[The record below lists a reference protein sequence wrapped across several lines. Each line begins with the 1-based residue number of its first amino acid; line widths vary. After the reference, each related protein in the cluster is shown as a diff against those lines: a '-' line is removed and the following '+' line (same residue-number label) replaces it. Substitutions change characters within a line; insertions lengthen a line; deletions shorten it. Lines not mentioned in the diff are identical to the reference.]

1 MFSPPWSSKGREC
14 RRQPVGGADGRWRA
28 ELDYRCHSSVLML
41 ASICCKRV
49 ESLVCGRAHRISRL
63 KYSTRFVLE
72 EVVMKNPVLAAC
84 LALVIC
90 FSVST
95 ARAADWSNDTFSCD
109 LTIVSTGW
117 VPWEWGLWTE
127 VKMKFY
133 QNVKPA
139 STIVYTCALLY
150 PRHNSNFGCFRS
162 DTAAQSFPG
171 WYNIGVVAQK
181 LNPGVN
187 KSQACEA
194 LFGSVFH
201 KLSQYGWIT
210 K

>member
-1 MFSPPWSSKGREC
+1 
-14 RRQPVGGADGRWRA
+14 
-28 ELDYRCHSSVLML
+28 
-41 ASICCKRV
+41 
-49 ESLVCGRAHRISRL
+49 
-63 KYSTRFVLE
+63 
-72 EVVMKNPVLAAC
+72 MKNPVLAAC

-95 ARAADWSNDTFSCD
+95 ARAADWSNGTFSCD
-109 LTIVSTGW
+109 LTVVSTGW

-150 PRHNSNFGCFRS
+150 PRHNSNFGCWRS
-162 DTAAQSFPG
+162 DSDAQSFPG

-181 LNPGVN
+181 LNPGVS

-201 KLSQYGWIT
+201 KLSQYGWTT